1 MVTIIT
7 KIIQKLKLKLI
18 IIKQT
23 KLWYLFLRFFFIP
36 IFDFIWVNIVNLQ
49 GRLLALIYLFNKKN
63 FYKIDKYEDSKLIQD
78 SPEFKQIAK
87 KVKNAINDDFI
98 NKLIGELKLKKEID
112 SSKNQFDDYRI
123 SFFPLLPD
131 DVKDEIIKF
140 ALSEKN
146 LVTATRYLKV
156 LPVIKKLNVSLNIPV
171 GNKVKGAQLWHKDD
185 FGYKSLD
192 IFLAISD
199 INLNNGPISFHKTKN
214 KLGVFFKIKN
224 VIKSALPGERNKVT
238 LEEFSKHFNQQ
249 EIGTLIGK
257 SGTGIFIDSFTK
269 YHKGGHCNSENRLI
283 LRVSYQT
290 PDCSRDLKVDEFE
303 EFPGHPKIKKKDI
316 KNIFH
321 KYILFKH
328 RNKFLSFIKIDQ
340 LNLFLIKIFHYK
352 R

>member
-1 MVTIIT
+1 MSTIF
-7 KIIQKLKLKLI
+7 QNLKLKLI
-18 IIKQT
+18 LIKQT
-23 KLWYLFLRFFFIP
+23 MLWYLFLRFLFIP
-36 IFDFIWVNIVNLQ
+36 IFDFIWVYIINFQ
-49 GRLLALIYLFNKKN
+49 GRLLALIYLFKKKN
-63 FYKIDKYEDSKLIQD
+63 FYKINKYESSQLIED
-78 SPEFKQIAK
+78 SPEFQQIAK
-87 KVKNAINDDFI
+87 KVKNVINDDFI
-98 NKLIGELKLKKEID
+98 NKLIEELKLKKKQID
-112 SSKNQFDDYRI
+112 PSKNQFENYRT

-131 DVKDEIIKF
+131 DIKDEIMKF

-146 LVTATRYLKV
+146 LVTAIKYLKV
-156 LPVIKKLNVSLNIPV
+156 LPVIKKMNVYLNIPE
-171 GNKVKGAQLWHKDD
+171 NDKAHGAQLWHKDD